1 MMSMWE
7 SMGGAG
13 LGLSGATGKPGLQG
27 GRPHL
32 LELVHSLLQLD
43 PHCVLL
49 FPPDRHVEGGENRP
63 GVPPAT
69 LAPAPLRPPLGP
81 DQTPGLAPWM
91 GIHGD
96 ENTWAASQ
104 WAAAAAGWL
113 HTSWQGVS
121 SPTVWPDPLDRVPGT
136 IFKNNCHHFG
146 PLQYPS
152 PRGPSSAS
160 CLAGLIPPPP
170 AHTSLPRPPPQPS
183 LPPSVA
189 QIRSPAPARTEQS
202 LLACCPASWV
212 PLKPGK
218 ASAGHRRDQEL
229 PSSLAGDKVFPHPAP

>member
-1 MMSMWE
+1 MAALTSWSSFTRSCSWIRTVYSSSHLTDVGKGERTDLE
-7 SMGGAG
+7 SLLPLQLLPPTP
-13 LGLSGATGKPGLQG
+13 LGL
-27 GRPHL
+27 
-32 LELVHSLLQLD
+32 
-43 PHCVLL
+43 
-49 FPPDRHVEGGENRP
+49 
-63 GVPPAT
+63 
-69 LAPAPLRPPLGP
+69 

-91 GIHGD
+91 GIRGD

-113 HTSWQGVS
+113 HTSWQGPS

-160 CLAGLIPPPP
+160 CLAGLIPRPP